1 MSIKIISRKLF
12 LDIKNKIEKEYS
24 TDTEIDNIINVNFGI
39 KNINNNNSWRKIYK
53 SSIFKVELNDKD
65 KKQYELKSLL
75 NKISD
80 KNYDEIK
87 KKIIIISETNNLIN
101 YCIEYIFEIA
111 VKQPVYCNQYVRLIK
126 EFIKIDP
133 TVITS
138 IKEKCINYKNI
149 ANTNNVKKNKDLS
162 YDDFCENNKLK
173 KFKEGYSQFIGEL
186 FINNIINKEIVI
198 ENLENMFTCLKV
210 VLDNKDEGEDK
221 FIEDII
227 ICLTKLLITIKD
239 NLDDTYIKKIILEIE
254 NIYTNNKIIKRLK
267 FKLMD
272 LKDILVSKI
281 NE

>member
-12 LDIKNKIEKEYS
+12 LDIKNKIEQEYS
-24 TDTEIDNIINVNFGI
+24 TDKEIENIINTQFGI

-53 SSIFKVELNDKD
+53 SSIFKEELNKKD
-65 KKQYELKSLL
+65 KNQNELKSLL

-133 TVITS
+133 TVITF
-138 IKEKCINYKNI
+138 IKDKCVNYKNVT
-149 ANTNNVKKNKDLS
+149 NTNNVKKNKDLS

-173 KFKEGYSQFIGEL
+173 NFKEGYSQFIGEL
-186 FINNIINKEIVI
+186 FKNNIINKEIVI
-198 ENLENMFTCLKV
+198 ENLENMFKILKII
-210 VLDNKDEGEDK
+210 LDKKSSDE
-221 FIEDII
+221 FIEDLI
-227 ICLTKLLITIKD
+227 ICLTKLLLTINN
-239 NLDDTYIKKIILEIE
+239 NLDDTYNKKIILEIE
-254 NIYTNNKIIKRLK
+254 NILSNDKIIKRLK

-272 LKDILVSKI
+272 LKDILVCKI

>member
-12 LDIKNKIEKEYS
+12 LDIKNKVELEYS
-24 TDTEIDNIINVNFGI
+24 TDKEIDNIINVNFGI
-39 KNINNNNSWRKIYK
+39 KNINNNSSWRKIYK

-65 KKQYELKSLL
+65 KKQNELKSLL

-80 KNYDEIK
+80 KNYEEIK

-126 EFIKIDP
+126 EFIKIDQS
-133 TVITS
+133 VITF
-138 IKEKCINYKNI
+138 IKKKCINYKNV

-198 ENLENMFTCLKV
+198 ENLENMFTFLKV
-210 VLDNKDEGEDK
+210 VLDNEDECKDE

-227 ICLTKLLITIKD
+227 ICVTKLLVTIKD
-239 NLDDTYIKKIILEIE
+239 NLDATYTKKIISEIE